1 MVGFETI
8 RHVDDAK
15 KGQLFHHALLYS
27 CASTPPQVFSE
38 KNLAFIYHI
47 LILNFSDR

>member
-8 RHVDDAK
+8 RHFDDAK

-27 CASTPPQVFSE
+27 CASTPPQVFWE
-38 KNLAFIYHI
+38 KIDINLYYII
-47 LILNFSDR
+47 L